1 MTTRADAAWVQQQLQ
16 ALGRTP
22 NRALGQNFC
31 VDGDKLAQ
39 MAAALPLAGADV
51 VEIGAGLGALTEIL
65 LQTAAHV
72 YAVELDAALA
82 ARTWSGLR
90 ADRLTV
96 VLGDALEISAALF
109 PPEAVYAGNLPYY
122 ITTPLAEMM
131 LTRRP
136 PALALMV
143 QQEAA
148 CRFFARPGDKVYGGT
163 AVLTQ
168 LYYDARQLLTLE
180 PESYWPRPDVRSA
193 VVVMRRR
200 ADAPAEAPAAVLA
213 LVRSCLAMRRK
224 TLINNLRGRPG
235 AAEAIDS
242 LGLAANVRGEE
253 LAPADFLALY
263 RALAAAGEAGRDG

>member
-1 MTTRADAAWVQQQLQ
+1 MKTRADAAWVQQQMQ

-31 VDGDKLAQ
+31 VDADKLTEL
-39 MAAALPLAGADV
+39 AAELPLAGADV

-82 ARTWSGLR
+82 AQTWHDLR
-90 ADRLTV
+90 SDRLTM
-96 VLGDALEISAALF
+96 VLGDALEVPAQLF
-109 PPEAVYAGNLPYY
+109 PPDAVYAGNLPYY

-148 CRFFARPGDKVYGGT
+148 CRFFAGPGDRAYGGT

-168 LYYDARQLLTLE
+168 LYYEARVLFTLE
-180 PESYWPRPDVRSA
+180 KESYWPRPDVRSS
-193 VVVMRRR
+193 VVTMRRR
-200 ADAPAEAPAAVLA
+200 ADAPAEAPAELLL
-213 LVRSCLAMRRK
+213 LVRRCLAMRRK
-224 TLINNLRGRPG
+224 TLMNNLKGLPG
-235 AAEAIDS
+235 AADAIGT
-242 LGLAANVRGEE
+242 LGLRPDIRGEQ
-253 LAPADFLALY
+253 LTPADFLALY
-263 RALAAAGEAGRDG
+263 RALSAKK